1 MKQKKISIIPC
12 GHYVLV
18 EPETMEKVSEGGII
32 LNKDMINREN
42 TAKVRGTIVAIGQ
55 NAWKAYDDGEPWAEV
70 GDKVWFKRHV
80 SDKIEDD
87 NDIDEHGEKKLYFLL
102 NDNDILAIR
111 DE

>member
-1 MKQKKISIIPC
+1 MNQKKISVKPC

-18 EPETMEKVSEGGII
+18 EPEIIDAVSEGGII
-32 LNKDMINREN
+32 LNKDMVNREN
-42 TAKVRGTIVAIGQ
+42 TAKVRGTIVAIGA
-55 NAWKAYDDGEPWAEV
+55 NAWKDYGGEPWAEV